1 MFGYVKPYKAEL
13 KVCEWEHYRATYCG
27 LCHALRR
34 KFGVFHRFALSYDI
48 TFLTLILNTFE
59 GNTCK
64 YEKKRCIASPFRKKC
79 VLCRS
84 DATDFTADVSA
95 ILSYFSICDS
105 IADKGFFKGLPYR
118 FTKLL
123 FSSAYKKAKRTL
135 PWFDEVVS
143 DCIFELSEIERN
155 MTASIDAPADTFARI
170 IASLSRYF
178 EGEKE
183 RITKEL
189 FYHIGRA
196 IYIIDALCDMDEDVK
211 NKTYNPIVLSG
222 VSRTEVIQTINCSL
236 NAAISALNLAD
247 ADVSIAMNILSLG
260 LPSIIEK
267 EKVNERPI

>member
-34 KFGVFHRFALSYDI
+34 KFGIFHRFALSYDI

-59 GNTCK
+59 GKACK
-64 YEKKRCIASPFRKKC
+64 CEKKRCIASPVKKRC
-79 VLCRS
+79 VLCSS

-95 ILSYFSICDS
+95 VLSYYSICDS
-105 IADKGFFKGLPYR
+105 VADKGFFKGIPYR

-123 FSSAYKKAKRTL
+123 FSGAYKKAKKNL

-143 DCIFELSEIERN
+143 SCISELSEIEKN
-155 MTASIDAPADTFARI
+155 KVAGIDAPADTFARI
-170 IASLSRYF
+170 LASLSRYF
-178 EGEKE
+178 DGEKA

-196 IYIIDALCDMDEDVK
+196 IYIIDALCDIDEDIK
-211 NKTYNPIVLSG
+211 NKTYNPILLSNT
-222 VSRTEVIQTINCSL
+222 SRDEVIQTINCSL
-236 NAAISALNLAD
+236 NAAISALNLANT
-247 ADVSIAMNILSLG
+247 DVSIAVNILTLG
-260 LPSIIEK
+260 IPSVIEK
-267 EKVNERPI
+267 EKLNERPV